1 MNINTDRILYDKGPY
16 HVEIRIFLSST
27 FCDLQEERSVI
38 VNKVATALN
47 KRYNDKGIK
56 IIIVD
61 LRWGVTD
68 EAARNGEV
76 IEICL
81 SEIQK
86 SRPYFAAIIG
96 GRYGWQPTEDEI
108 RHNKSLCRL
117 YPNVLEDVRNER
129 SITEM
134 EIQYAFLKDNLLE
147 RQCVFFFKELDCV
160 DDNYKDSGKTLEHL
174 LNLRASIAT
183 KAKDRLCTV
192 DTFKTPETLR
202 DIFYKRVCDLIDRDF
217 PAGDSSVTPKWI
229 FSIQNN
235 NREYESILGKTLWKN
250 LRNKF
255 EGSLPNKYRRF
266 TFYSSHSN
274 DSTGY
279 ILAKLSFEKI
289 PLDDMYLEDFKTE
302 DAYRPNYKF
311 IPVDIDQ
318 NINTAEKFL
327 QLFLY
332 IYGHPAYAMNYD
344 ELVKTAINLIP
355 SRPVVCIIRNLD
367 NLPPAEL
374 AKLDFLD
381 ELNEWIGFIIM
392 CREASY
398 DKVFNLLG
406 IDDKEY
412 EVRNIPDRLNIAQYL
427 EVIDNRLKEW
437 SKELSASQRIH
448 LLLCP
453 SFGRFHNLNM
463 FLEIINRFGYYD
475 RLDEVIDRF
484 VRTRSDKEF
493 TDIVLEMYEHE
504 LGRESVRWLLTRIAE
519 NNATADETELRDA
532 FLRHFN
538 VNALEWAAYECML
551 ENLTDKISACF
562 HISDAAT
569 VSALAERYGLD
580 IPGNQAEEESGE
592 TEQCGETGLSEE
604 SADSYLPTTA
614 DGDRKPDSKKEESD
628 FVRNLP
634 TSLPDAVQYAKI
646 SVEDMGNKRI
656 LQLVRYYADILKK
669 LKETDLLNGFIKT
682 LRETDS
688 DDSSLTLLWIALTEI
703 SPDVSFDDA
712 LSHIIGI
719 LRRSQDPKLQKAFTS
734 TMFIFSDYI
743 SKMEIF
749 QNKLGLLQ
757 LIYEVYPEMPD
768 FDRRI
773 ILTVAEYKRRTIYDI
788 PDLSGVC
795 SFAIK
800 WISDD
805 IPARLDNFVHLLCGD
820 FKDEVWN
827 RNEIT
832 YIEFLKS
839 FADFF
844 KHNAAACGNTRQ
856 ELLSVFVDKLA
867 GLPMHLKAKYGNLML
882 RLGYDVQSAKTAILE
897 GTVYYLGMC
906 EYGSNKQTRF
916 LAKIKELTSFP
927 GYIPPASI
935 RALEICNYLMT
946 GHFAEADA
954 VSREGLNDIGAFD
967 FLKFIFKGEWDEAAK
982 LTGLITIYWRL
993 SSIDSKLSFE
1003 ARLALKISALLV
1015 YLYNEDSGFDTT
1027 MENLNTFWDSYIDHI
1042 CECSNENLWSLRKL
1056 IAAVYAQRMGL
1067 YDDAEELFRQACQ
1080 PTASEVDDFRL
1091 GFDCDIKVLE
1101 LLNVMKCLKRNES
1114 PANINQEVL
1123 ESIVVVPGA
1132 IVLVYLYEKLSRLNP
1147 AEEEYSKTASLI
1159 ESILYYRL
1167 TDKLI
1172 SLIPE
1177 EWRKRSTKNIAFVS
1191 DQNTL

>member
-1 MNINTDRILYDKGPY
+1 MNINTDRILYDNSPY

-38 VNKVATALN
+38 VNKVAAALN

-174 LNLRASIAT
+174 LNLRASIAR

-192 DTFKTPETLR
+192 DTFKTPETLG

-217 PAGDSSVTPKWI
+217 PAADSYVTPKWI

-235 NREYESILGKTLWKN
+235 NREYESILGETLWKN

-255 EGSLPNKYRRF
+255 EVCLPNKYRRF

-279 ILAKLSFEKI
+279 ILANLSFEKI
-289 PLDDMYLEDFKTE
+289 QVDDMYLEDFKTE

-332 IYGHPAYAMNYD
+332 IYGRDEIMPEYAMNYD
-344 ELVKTAINLIP
+344 SLVRTAKNLTP
-355 SRPVVCIIRNLD
+355 TRPVICIIRNLD
-367 NLPPAEL
+367 NLPQDEL
-374 AKLDFLD
+374 AKLNFLD

-392 CREASY
+392 CRKASF
-398 DKVFNLLG
+398 DNVFKLLG
-406 IDDKEY
+406 INDEEY
-412 EVRNIPDRLNIAQYL
+412 GVENIPDRLNIAQYL
-427 EVIDNRLKEW
+427 KVIDNRLEEW

-504 LGRESVRWLLTRIAE
+504 LGREPVRWLLTRIAE

-532 FLRHFN
+532 FLKHFN

-614 DGDRKPDSKKEESD
+614 DGDRKPNSKKEESD

-646 SVEDMGNKRI
+646 SVEDVGNKRI

-688 DDSSLTLLWIALTEI
+688 DDNSLTLLWIAMTEI

-712 LSHIIGI
+712 LSHIIGR
-719 LRRSQDPKLQKAFTS
+719 LQRSQDPKLQKAFTS

-749 QNKLGLLQ
+749 RNKLGLLQ

-805 IPARLDNFVHLLCGD
+805 IPARLDNFVHLLCGN

-827 RNEIT
+827 KNEIT

-844 KHNAAACGNTRQ
+844 KHNAAACGNARQ

-867 GLPMHLKAKYGNLML
+867 GLPMHLKSRYGHLML
-882 RLGYDVQSAKTAILE
+882 RLGYDVQAAKTAVLE
-897 GTVYYLGMC
+897 GKVYRLGVC

-916 LAKIKELTSFP
+916 LAKIKELNSFP
-927 GYIPPASI
+927 GYVPPASI
-935 RALEICNYLMT
+935 RRLEICNYLMT
-946 GHFAEADA
+946 GHFAEAGA
-954 VSREGLNDIGAFD
+954 VSRDDLKDIRAFD
-967 FLKFIFKGEWDEAAK
+967 FLEHIFKGEWDEAAK
-982 LTGLITIYWRL
+982 LTRLITIYWHL

-1003 ARLALKISALLV
+1003 AGLALKISTLLV
-1015 YLYNEDSGFDTT
+1015 CIYRESSTLDST
-1027 MENLNTFWDSYIDHI
+1027 MENLDLLWDCYTDHI

-1056 IAAVYAQRMGL
+1056 IAAIYTQRMSL
-1067 YDDAEELFRQACQ
+1067 YDDAAELFRQACQ
-1080 PTASEVDDFRL
+1080 PTAVDDDDFRL
-1091 GFDCDIKVLE
+1091 GFDCDIKDLE
-1101 LLNVMKCLKRNES
+1101 LLNVLKLLKRNES
-1114 PANINQEVL
+1114 PAKVNQKVL
-1123 ESIVVVPGA
+1123 ELTAAVPGA
-1132 IVLVYLYEKLSRLNP
+1132 IALVYLYEKLSRLNP
-1147 AEEEYSKTASLI
+1147 AGEEYEQTASFI
-1159 ESILYYRL
+1159 EYIRYNRL

-1177 EWRKRSTKNIAFVS
+1177 EWRRRSTKNIAFAS
-1191 DQNTL
+1191 D